1 LEASLKS
8 AEVKLGEALPLI
20 ARLANL
26 PIPDRYS
33 PLQMPPDQQRKRL
46 LATIAAWALGS
57 ARIQP
62 MVIVV
67 EDLHWA
73 DPSTLEVIQVLV
85 EQDAMAPLLVIC
97 TARPEFRAPWPLR
110 AHHGHLMLN
119 RLSARDAHEMVSN
132 LAADAT
138 LPPKTVEAVIARS
151 GGVPLFV

>member
-85 EQDAMAPLLVIC
+85 EQDAMAPLLIIC

-110 AHHGHLMLN
+110 AHHAQLILDRLN
-119 RLSARDAHEMVSN
+119 ARNAREMVSH
-132 LAADAT
+132 LAT
-138 LPPKTVEAVIARS
+138 EGKLTPNTVEAMVKRS
-151 GGVPLFV
+151 AGVPLF